1 MQMFS
6 DKLPLNFQLAQ
17 MLRERIARGE
27 YEPGTRLPTE
37 LKLAKEF
44 GVSVITVQHA
54 LRDLSSA
61 GLITR
66 HRGRGTF
73 VRNDRPALV
82 QPQHSDALSLMFS
95 DEFSGGT
102 IVLDKQVVSRPV
114 HLQHVFPDYPELLQI
129 LRIVKRDGVPW
140 SYATIYLL
148 PDFADRITRPMI
160 KRYPMFR
167 LLREQLGL
175 SFRNV
180 TIDLKSRPA
189 GIDVARLL
197 EIDAFASITVMNA
210 VLYDLKGQAVNSL
223 EVSYRGDS
231 FVFRFELDLKKQNQ
245 PKV

>member
-1 MQMFS
+1 MMQMFS

-17 MLRERIARGE
+17 MLRDRIARGE
-27 YEPGTRLPTE
+27 YEGGARLPTE
-37 LKLAKEF
+37 LELAKEF

-95 DEFSGGT
+95 DEFGAGAV
-102 IVLDKQVVSRPV
+102 VLDKRVVSRPD
-114 HLQHVFPDYPELLQI
+114 HLQHMFPDYPQLLQI
-129 LRIVKRDGVPW
+129 RRIVKRDGVPW
-140 SYATIYLL
+140 SYAMIYVL

-175 SFRNV
+175 SFQNV
-180 TIDLKSRPA
+180 AIDLKARAA
-189 GIDVARLL
+189 GIDIARLL
-197 EIDAFASITVMNA
+197 EIDAFAAVTVMNA
-210 VLYDLKGQAVNSL
+210 VLYDLKGRAVNWL

-231 FVFRFELDLKKQNQ
+231 FVFRFELDLKEQN
-245 PKV
+245 KA

>member
-17 MLRERIARGE
+17 MLRDRIARGE
-27 YEPGTRLPTE
+27 YKDGARLPNE

-54 LRDLSSA
+54 LRDLTSA

-82 QPQHSDALSLMFS
+82 QPEHSDALSLMFS
-95 DEFSGGT
+95 DEFSGGAV
-102 IVLDKQVVSRPV
+102 VLDKQVASRPE
-114 HLQHVFPDYPELLQI
+114 HLQHVFPKHPQLLQI
-129 LRIVKRDGVPW
+129 RRIVKRDGVPW
-140 SYATIYLL
+140 SYATIYVL

-180 TIDLKSRPA
+180 TIDLKARTA
-189 GIDVARLL
+189 GIEVARLL
-197 EIDAFASITVMNA
+197 EVDAFAPITSMNA
-210 VLYDLKGQAVNSL
+210 VLYDLEGQAVNWV

-231 FVFRFELDLKKQNQ
+231 FVFRFELDLKNQ
-245 PKV
+245 DKAP

>member
-17 MLRERIARGE
+17 MLRDRIARGE
-27 YEPGTRLPTE
+27 YKGGARLPNE

-54 LRDLSSA
+54 LRDLTSA

-82 QPQHSDALSLMFS
+82 QPEHSDALSLMFS
-95 DEFSGGT
+95 DEFSGGAV
-102 IVLDKQVVSRPV
+102 VLDKQVVSRPEY
-114 HLQHVFPDYPELLQI
+114 LQHVFPKHPQLLQI
-129 LRIVKRDGVPW
+129 RRIVKRDGVPW
-140 SYATIYLL
+140 SYAMIYVL

-180 TIDLKSRPA
+180 TIDLKARTA
-189 GIDVARLL
+189 GIDIARLL
-197 EIDAFASITVMNA
+197 EVDAFAPITSMNA
-210 VLYDLKGQAVNSL
+210 VLYDLEGQAVNWL
-223 EVSYRGDS
+223 EVFYRGDS
-231 FVFRFELDLKKQNQ
+231 FVFRFELDLKNQ
-245 PKV
+245 DKAP

>member
-27 YEPGTRLPTE
+27 YEAGARLPTE

-82 QPQHSDALSLMFS
+82 QPQHSDVLSLLFS
-95 DEFSGGT
+95 DEFRGGT
-102 IVLDKQVVSRPV
+102 RVLDKQIVSRPD
-114 HLQHVFPDYPELLQI
+114 HLKHVFPDQTELLQI
-129 LRIVKRDGVPW
+129 RRIVKRDGAPW

-148 PDFADRITRPMI
+148 PEFAGRITRPMI

-175 SFRNV
+175 AFRNV
-180 TIDLKSRPA
+180 TIDLRARVA

-197 EIDAFASITVMNA
+197 EVDALASVMIMNA
-210 VLYDLKGQAVNSL
+210 VLYDLKGEAVNWL

-231 FVFRFELDLKKQNQ
+231 FVFRFELDLKKENAV
-245 PKV
+245 KA